1 MSKPISKFAEIFGRL
16 ATVYTAT
23 NTEPNDFQE
32 LLSSGKFVTG
42 LGAGNIYGPGIY
54 AVYDKEK
61 YYTFTGDY
69 GKYIYKLAVDT
80 TGFLSFNTGAI
91 KALYPSLS
99 KYFEMKEISKEE
111 FEKYVGV
118 DDQNGGMTVNPSAG
132 SKSRKVFFEDGTQVP
147 SSKYIDYN
155 TQYLPKTKEE
165 LNLRKYDPSKK
176 YFVMS
181 SYKNIIFAQAN
192 LLGLSNFEKNF
203 GEFIPDY
210 EPEYTNEIA
219 KSVWRG
225 LYPKVRGLILN
236 GPDIGNTVAI
246 YDYDSSKLLSYNT
259 VDKDTGNLSESSK
272 FNSDKNTEWSTSKT
286 PEYMSNYGD
295 YSLRGG
301 EQSILNRIKKNIDI
315 MVDEGKINES
325 FFDSGLFS
333 SQPEYSLKKIED
345 KIKSGDKN
353 LPREL
358 IYNFIEIRMA
368 TRSRVQDF
376 KNIESIKNIFSE
388 LANLSLSYILVILR
402 LDINSEF
409 LEIYS
414 EWRENNKDIILKNY
428 FSSDSGFTAG
438 KDLDKEALKSSPIEL
453 ENKISEA
460 ARSIDNLKS
469 FTFYI
474 SQAQQQSNLLDVI
487 STDVFS
493 KLCRD
498 YAEYLAKNDPF
509 YFINNTD
516 NFPDVSSE
524 IISNYGKKRF
534 SKSNYISKLYPD
546 LINVAILSIDK
557 ISSLFKLDF
566 LEKDIN
572 PEFISSESIKK
583 IKSLIETLIKSD
595 DGSSICADI
604 DKYNIFSSN
613 NSNIKNILDDLKS
626 YAKSICPNPSQS
638 ILPPAE
644 KAISSN
650 RAAPLPPPPPPPPPP
665 QPKLFFYYGNGNQKK
680 VTQESVEQIAKYLFE
695 TPLAEH
701 KIYING
707 EWSFAVNNTEIAAK
721 RFELEKAANPLPPPP
736 PQLPPPPPPPQLP
749 PVPAAPTVVQSS
761 EGQVANESEDELDK
775 VEASLE
781 FRKIKIA
788 RLLSALESLGIN
800 TLEINRF
807 I

>member
-16 ATVYTAT
+16 ATVYTGS
-23 NTEPNDFQE
+23 NTEPDDFQE

-42 LGAGNIYGPGIY
+42 LGTGNIYGPGIY

-80 TGFLSFNTGAI
+80 TGFFSFNTGAI
-91 KALYPSLS
+91 KRLYPSLS

-111 FEKYVGV
+111 FEKYVGI
-118 DDQNGGMTVNPSAG
+118 DDQNGGMTVKPSAG
-132 SKSRKVFFEDGTQVP
+132 GESRKVFFEDGTQVP
-147 SSKYIDYN
+147 SSKYIDYSN
-155 TQYLPKTKEE
+155 EYLPKTKEE
-165 LNLRKYDPSKK
+165 IFLRKYDPSKK
-176 YFVMS
+176 YFVVS
-181 SYKNIIFAQAN
+181 SYKNIIFAQAK
-192 LLGLSNFEKNF
+192 LLGLNDFEKNF
-203 GEFIPDY
+203 GELIPDS

-219 KSVWRG
+219 KNVWRG
-225 LYPKVRGLILN
+225 LYPKVRGLIIN
-236 GPDIGNTVAI
+236 GPNIGNTVVI

-259 VDKDTGNLSESSK
+259 VDKDTGNLSESSS

-295 YSLRGG
+295 YSLKGG

-333 SQPEYSLKKIED
+333 SQPEYALKKIED

-353 LPREL
+353 LPSEL
-358 IYNFIEIRMA
+358 IYKFIEIRMA
-368 TRSRVQDF
+368 TSRIKDF

-402 LDINSEF
+402 RDINSEF
-409 LEIYS
+409 LETYS
-414 EWRENNKDIILKNY
+414 EWRGNNKDIVLKDY
-428 FSSDSGFTAG
+428 FSFNTGITTG
-438 KDLDKEALKSSPIEL
+438 IDLDKEAFKSSPIEL
-453 ENKISEA
+453 ESKISEA
-460 ARSIDNLKS
+460 TRSINNFKN
-469 FTFYI
+469 FTSYI
-474 SQAQQQSNLLDVI
+474 SAADQQSSLLNVI
-487 STDVFS
+487 SIDVFS

-498 YAEYLAKNDPF
+498 YAEYLAKNDPI
-509 YFINNTD
+509 YFIKNTN

-524 IISNYGKKRF
+524 VISNYGKKRF
-534 SKSNYISKLYPD
+534 SKSDHISKLYPD
-546 LINVAILSIDK
+546 LINVAILSINK
-557 ISSLFKLDF
+557 ISSLSNLDF
-566 LEKDIN
+566 LEEDIN
-572 PEFISSESIKK
+572 SEFISSESIKK

-595 DGSSICADI
+595 DGVSCATVY
-604 DKYNIFSSN
+604 KYGLFSSKD
-613 NSNIKNILDDLKS
+613 SKIKNILDDLTS

-650 RAAPLPPPPPPPPPP
+650 RAAALPPLPPPP
-665 QPKLFFYYGNGNQKK
+665 QPKLFFYHGNGNQNN

-701 KIYING
+701 KIYTDG
-707 EWSFAVNNTEIAAK
+707 EWSFAANNPEIAAK

-736 PQLPPPPPPPQLP
+736 PPPPQLP
-749 PVPAAPTVVQSS
+749 PVPAAPSVVQSS
-761 EGQVANESEDELDK
+761 EVQVANEPEEELDK

-800 TLEINRF
+800 TLELNRF

>member
-1 MSKPISKFAEIFGRL
+1 MNRPISKFAEIFGRL
-16 ATVYTAT
+16 ATVYTGS
-23 NTEPNDFQE
+23 NTEPDDFQE

-42 LGAGNIYGPGIY
+42 LGTGNIYGPGIY

-80 TGFLSFNTGAI
+80 TGFFSFNTGTI

-111 FEKYVGV
+111 FEKYVGI
-118 DDQNGGMTVNPSAG
+118 DDQNGGMTVNPSFG
-132 SKSRKVFFEDGTQVP
+132 SDSRKVFFEDGTQVP

-155 TQYLPKTKEE
+155 SNYLPKTKEE

-192 LLGLSNFEKNF
+192 LLGLGNFEKNF

-210 EPEYTNEIA
+210 EPEYTKEIA

-236 GPDIGNTVAI
+236 GPDIGNTAVI

-259 VDKDTGNLSESSK
+259 VDKDTGNLSESSS
-272 FNSDKNTEWSTSKT
+272 FNSDKNTEWSASKT

-301 EQSILNRIKKNIDI
+301 EQSILNRVKKNIDI

-333 SQPEYSLKKIED
+333 SQPEYALKKIED

-353 LPREL
+353 LPSEL
-358 IYNFIEIRMA
+358 IYKFIEIRMA
-368 TRSRVQDF
+368 TSRIKDF

-402 LDINSEF
+402 RDINSEF
-409 LEIYS
+409 LETYS
-414 EWRENNKDIILKNY
+414 EWRENNKNIVLKDY
-428 FSSDSGFTAG
+428 FSFNTGVFTG
-438 KDLDKEALKSSPIEL
+438 KDLDKEAFKSNPIEL

-460 ARSIDNLKS
+460 SKSIDNFKS
-469 FTFYI
+469 FTGYI
-474 SQAQQQSNLLDVI
+474 SAANQQSSLLNVI
-487 STDVFS
+487 STDIFS

-498 YAEYLAKNDPF
+498 YAEYLAKNDPI
-509 YFINNTD
+509 YFIKNTD

-524 IISNYGKKRF
+524 VISNYGTKKF
-534 SKSNYISKLYPD
+534 SKSGYISKLYPD
-546 LINVAILSIDK
+546 LINIAILSINK
-557 ISSLFKLDF
+557 ISSLFDLDF
-566 LEKDIN
+566 LKKDISQQ
-572 PEFISSESIKK
+572 FISSESINK
-583 IKSLIETLIKSD
+583 IKDLIQNLLKSSNS
-595 DGSSICADI
+595 GSNCADI
-604 DKYNIFSSN
+604 DKYNIFSSS
-613 NSNIKNILDDLKS
+613 NSDIKNILDDLKS
-626 YAKSICPNPSQS
+626 YAKSICKESNQYIAPAAQGATQN
-638 ILPPAE
+638 LP
-644 KAISSN
+644 
-650 RAAPLPPPPPPPPPP
+650 PLPPPPPKPR
-665 QPKLFFYYGNGNQKK
+665 LFFYYGKGNQNT
-680 VTQESVEQIAKYLFE
+680 VTQESIEQVAKYLFE
-695 TPLAEH
+695 DPLAEH
-701 KIYING
+701 QINIDG
-707 EWSFAVNNTEIAAK
+707 VWSFAANNPEIAAK
-721 RFELEKAANPLPPPP
+721 RFELERAANPLPPLPP
-736 PQLPPPPPPPQLP
+736 PPPPPPPQLP
-749 PVPAAPTVVQSS
+749 PVPAAPPVVQSS
-761 EGQVANESEDELDK
+761 EEQAEGDSTEELAK
-775 VEASLE
+775 LEASSN
-781 FRKIKIA
+781 FRRIKIA
-788 RLLSALESLGIN
+788 RLLLTLKSLGIN
-800 TLEINRF
+800 TLELNRL

>member
-16 ATVYTAT
+16 ATVYTGS

-42 LGAGNIYGPGIY
+42 LGTGNVYGPGIY
-54 AVYDKEK
+54 TVYDKEK

-80 TGFLSFNTGAI
+80 TGFFSFNTGAI

-111 FEKYVGV
+111 FEKYVGI
-118 DDQNGGMTVNPSAG
+118 DDQNGGMTVNPSFG
-132 SKSRKVFFEDGTQVP
+132 SDSRKVFFENGTQVP

-155 TQYLPKTKEE
+155 NEYLPKTKEE
-165 LNLRKYDPSKK
+165 LSLRRYDPSKK
-176 YFVMS
+176 YFIMS

-192 LLGLSNFEKNF
+192 LLGLSDFEKNF

-210 EPEYTNEIA
+210 EPEYTKEIA

-236 GPDIGNTVAI
+236 GPDIGNTAVI
-246 YDYDSSKLLSYNT
+246 YDYDSSKLLSYNII
-259 VDKDTGNLSESSK
+259 DKGADNLSESSK

-295 YSLRGG
+295 YSLKGG
-301 EQSILNRIKKNIDI
+301 EQSILNRVKKNIDI
-315 MVDEGKINES
+315 MVEEGKINES

-353 LPREL
+353 LPSEL
-358 IYNFIEIRMA
+358 IYRFIEIRMA
-368 TRSRVQDF
+368 TSRVQDF

-388 LANLSLSYILVILR
+388 LANLSLSYIFKILSSDR
-402 LDINSEF
+402 NSEF
-409 LEIYS
+409 LETYS
-414 EWRENNKDIILKNY
+414 EWRENNKDIVLKNY
-428 FSSDSGFTAG
+428 FSLTTGIFTG
-438 KDLDKEALKSSPIEL
+438 KDLDKEAFKSNPIEL
-453 ENKISEA
+453 ESKVSEA
-460 ARSIDNLKS
+460 ARSIDNFKD
-469 FTFYI
+469 FTNYI
-474 SQAQQQSNLLDVI
+474 SQAPQQSSLLDVVSI
-487 STDVFS
+487 DVFS

-509 YFINNTD
+509 YFIKNTD

-524 IISNYGKKRF
+524 VISNFGTKRF

-557 ISSLFKLDF
+557 ISSISNLNF

-583 IKSLIETLIKSD
+583 IKSLIEALIKSD
-595 DGSSICADI
+595 NGSSICANI

-650 RAAPLPPPPPPPPPP
+650 RAAALPPLPPPPP
-665 QPKLFFYYGNGNQKK
+665 QTKLFFYHGSGNQNN

-695 TPLAEH
+695 TPLAKH
-701 KIYING
+701 KIYTDG
-707 EWSFAVNNTEIAAK
+707 EWSFAANNPEIAAK

-736 PQLPPPPPPPQLP
+736 PPPPPPPQLP
-749 PVPAAPTVVQSS
+749 PVPQLTPVPAAPPVVQSS
-761 EGQVANESEDELDK
+761 EGQVESESEEELDK

-800 TLEINRF
+800 TLELNRF